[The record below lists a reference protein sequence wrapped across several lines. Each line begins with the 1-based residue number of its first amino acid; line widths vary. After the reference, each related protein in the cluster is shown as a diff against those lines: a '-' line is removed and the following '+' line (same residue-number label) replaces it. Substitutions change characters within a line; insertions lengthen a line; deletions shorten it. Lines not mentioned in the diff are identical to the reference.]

1 MASCTSSEALIILND
16 VEFDRWVPWF
26 AQFGRGPR
34 ADDDQHPD
42 KSFMGLAFCL
52 LAFVAT
58 LLFSWRS
65 ALAGLGAVLTT
76 GYLFGITRAN
86 YPDSFSH
93 FIFDSAVLGFFAS
106 YFGGGGFKNIIDPT
120 QQTLQ
125 RWTFFLIGWAVLMF
139 LVPMQHPIIQLVG
152 LRGNAFM
159 LPFLLVGGRLSR
171 EDAMGLAMWLSALN
185 HLALAF
191 AVAEYLLGVPAFFP
205 ENVVTEIIY
214 RSKDVAGTSAF
225 RIPATFSNSASFGST
240 MAITVPWL
248 LGAWIQPRLV
258 DWQRGFL
265 VSGIVMAM
273 VGVFLCASRQPV
285 VMLAVIAIAA
295 TLSGK
300 LRGAVWIVWSVV
312 ILGVGYIVLSEN
324 RMQRFLSLQDTDLVM
339 QRIEGSVNMTFLDL
353 LITYPFGNGLG
364 AGGTSIPFFLQH
376 LVKDPVLVENEYGR
390 ILLEQGA
397 AGLVLWLAFIVWIL
411 GRRPSD
417 PRDSWLFG
425 KQLLW
430 LYSLAIF
437 GTVAIGTGL
446 MTSIPQSML
455 IFLGIGFFMAPAFAV
470 RRKEQKGHSVP
481 AQLQAI
487 PAPIRV

>member
-1 MASCTSSEALIILND
+1 
-16 VEFDRWVPWF
+16 
-26 AQFGRGPR
+26 
-34 ADDDQHPD
+34 
-42 KSFMGLAFCL
+42 MGLAFCL

-65 ALAGLGAVLTT
+65 VIAGLGAVLTT

-106 YFGGGGFKNIIDPT
+106 YFGGGGLKNILDPT

-125 RWTFFLIGWAVLMF
+125 RWTFFLIGWVALMF

-171 EDAMGLAMWLSALN
+171 EDAMGLAMWLSVLN

-191 AVAEYLLGVPAFFP
+191 AVAEYLFGVPAFFP
-205 ENVVTEIIY
+205 ENVITEIIY
-214 RSKDVAGTSAF
+214 RSKDVAGYSAF
-225 RIPATFSNSASFGST
+225 RIPATFSNSSSFGNT

-273 VGVFLCASRQPV
+273 IGVFLCASRQPV
-285 VMLAVIAIAA
+285 VMLAVIAVAA

-300 LRGAVWIVWSVV
+300 LRGAIWIVWSVV

-324 RMQRFLSLQDTDLVM
+324 RMQRFLSLQDTDFVV

-376 LVKDPVLVENEYGR
+376 LVKDPVFVENEYGR

-411 GRRPSD
+411 GRRPGD
-417 PRDSWLFG
+417 PRDGWLFG

-430 LYSLAIF
+430 LYSLAVF
-437 GTVAIGTGL
+437 GTIAIGTGL

-455 IFLGIGFFMAPAFAV
+455 IFLGIGFFVAPA
-470 RRKEQKGHSVP
+470 SVVTRTKQAGPSAAP
-481 AQLQAI
+481 AQLQAA
-487 PAPIRV
+487 PASICVGFPEGA